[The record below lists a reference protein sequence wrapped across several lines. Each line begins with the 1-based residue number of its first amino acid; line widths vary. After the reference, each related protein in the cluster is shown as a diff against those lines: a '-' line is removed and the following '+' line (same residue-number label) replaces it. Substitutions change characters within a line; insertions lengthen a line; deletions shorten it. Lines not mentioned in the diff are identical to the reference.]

1 MGKKYGEKINPKA
14 NRKFNGKIY
23 ACHGTYGK
31 KTDAKKYAKVGKEQ
45 GKKVRIVPFQDRW
58 AVYVR

>member
-1 MGKKYGEKINPKA
+1 V
-14 NRKFNGKIY
+14 
-23 ACHGTYGK
+23 CHGTYGK
-31 KTDAKKYAKVGKEQ
+31 KTDAKKYPKVGKEQ